1 MDLLRLFTWPGRI
14 QGSMSAQ
21 AITFTASR
29 SPLLFAGL
37 MTDDTQLLAAGL
49 RRRDPD
55 VLDRLIEQYQ
65 QRLYRYLLF
74 LTGNAALAEDLFQE
88 TWVRVLERGHQYNAK
103 NKFESWLFTIARNL
117 VIDVSRRKKI
127 ASLEDLGD
135 PESNHSYDPPDD
147 RSVSALQMLVKRE
160 NEKAVQLSLLKIPP
174 YYREVLLLRFHEE
187 LALEEIAT
195 VLATPISTVKSRLYR
210 GLEALKSALP
220 GGAV

>member
-1 MDLLRLFTWPGRI
+1 
-14 QGSMSAQ
+14 MSAQ
-21 AITFTASR
+21 AIILNATR

-37 MTDDTQLLAAGL
+37 MTDNTPMLAAAL

-88 TWVRVLERGHQYNAK
+88 TWVRVLERGHQYNPK

-127 ASLEDLGD
+127 ASLEEMGG
-135 PESNHSYDPPDD
+135 PESEQSYDPPDA
-147 RSVSALQMLVKRE
+147 RAQSALQMLVIRE

-187 LALEEIAT
+187 LPLEEIAT

-220 GGAV
+220 GGAA